1 MNKRLNDAIGVPNF
15 TDVMF
20 ARHVLGQKQYE
31 LTDHLGDV
39 LATISDKRST
49 DSLTGDTVTTGAV
62 DTVASWKPVV
72 VTATDYYPFGMQMPG
87 RYLSDTSTHCYTTT
101 ITEPVDYFN
110 FTYYLFSAYPLP
122 VTPFGGAYLYSLIGG
137 DQQLHTFGHSGDSLV
152 ISIDSITPG
161 AVQCLKL
168 VTDGGTNT
176 YGAHIISGGVNVGSS
191 TISYSYGGI
200 TTIYF
205 LPTTP
210 TVTLVIGELFSS
222 LLPHAH
228 FDLNLRGLYLPR
240 FDSAVLEDV
249 VTSVCNED
257 RYHYGF
263 NGKMK
268 DNEWAGVGNHI
279 DFKFRGYDP
288 RIARFI
294 LSDPLTKHYPYYSS
308 YQFAGNSP
316 IKNIDLEGL
325 EPCSADI
332 HIRQME
338 TGYLKGT
345 VTKDQLLQFYGDNA
359 MAAFYGGSFLVGGE
373 LAISGN
379 LIKSMLLTGGV
390 SATFNAGWTAFNG
403 GDIKSTVNSAIS
415 GFVGGAALS
424 IPGGKLG
431 IGFLSG
437 VAEEAT
443 NQFLKNIEGDA
454 NGYDIKNMVLSGSIS
469 SLSNVISN
477 KLCNSILG
485 SVDKSISKQIGI
497 YNSKQYKGEI
507 KSYLRTCGFHGGDRA
522 LNIAANRIIN
532 RQISHFLESAN
543 GLKAAVK
550 QGLERSMDAVSNDA
564 KDKTK

>member
-263 NGKMK
+263 NGQLK
-268 DNEWAGVGNHI
+268 DNEIAGVGNHTTAL
-279 DFKFRGYDP
+279 FWEYDTRTGRRWNLDP
-288 RIARFI
+288 KDNLYPD
-294 LSDPLTKHYPYYSS
+294 LSPY
-308 YQFAGNSP
+308 ATNHNSP
-316 IKNIDLEGL
+316 IQFNDPNGDAPGVATIASRVFSFASKFNLVWDIIQGTVSNEPLGLSEINALKSIQENQINRLKLENKKAESEDGEKKASPQTKVKREHTETSRKKWEKANNKEWPS
-325 EPCSADI
+325 EPDNPNKKQTVS
-332 HIRQME
+332 HIRA
-338 TGYLKGT
+338 LK
-345 VTKDQLLQFYGDNA
+345 D
-359 MAAFYGGSFLVGGE
+359 GGNDD
-373 LAISGN
+373 AN
-379 LIKSMLLTGGV
+379 
-390 SATFNAGWTAFNG
+390 
-403 GDIKSTVNSAIS
+403 
-415 GFVGGAALS
+415 
-424 IPGGKLG
+424 
-431 IGFLSG
+431 
-437 VAEEAT
+437 
-443 NQFLKNIEGDA
+443 NIEPKPKEEHHEMHKKNGDYSRWRKDA
-454 NGYDIKNMVLSGSIS
+454 W
-469 SLSNVISN
+469 
-477 KLCNSILG
+477 
-485 SVDKSISKQIGI
+485 
-497 YNSKQYKGEI
+497 
-507 KSYLRTCGFHGGDRA
+507 
-522 LNIAANRIIN
+522 
-532 RQISHFLESAN
+532 
-543 GLKAAVK
+543 KAK
-550 QGLERSMDAVSNDA
+550 KEN
-564 KDKTK
+564 